1 MAKTWETALISG
13 GGSGI
18 GLRLAEEFLGMGA
31 RVALI
36 DLAFKDGGEGAPR
49 QGGRRES
56 RRPLL
61 DLRGRRE
68 RRPELLANVARA
80 GCRGAGHPRHRHQ
93 LAPAS
98 RTRSEFEKMS
108 EEQFRRVVEINLFG
122 SRNFAAAALP
132 HLQQGAQLALV
143 ASLAGIVSNYG
154 YTAYN
159 ASKFGVVGFAGALRL
174 ECQPKGIAVTVI
186 CPPEVETPMVEAERR
201 EAPVVTMKLK
211 EFAGTLELEPAVRE
225 ILAGLRAREFMVIP
239 GSRARLTRR
248 LAGIFPG
255 LLRNISDGI
264 VRKTLAPGRR

>member
-1 MAKTWETALISG
+1 MASKWETALISG

-18 GLRLAEEFLGMGA
+18 GLRLAEEILGTGA

-36 DLAFKDGGEGAPR
+36 DLAFRQEALAQLAKAAGGKLDGRCWTFEADVRNAG
-49 QGGRRES
+49 Q
-56 RRPLL
+56 
-61 DLRGRRE
+61 
-68 RRPELLANVARA
+68 LANVARQAVAALGRVDIAINCA
-80 GCRGAGHPRHRHQ
+80 GVQYVGK
-93 LAPAS
+93 
-98 RTRSEFEKMS
+98 FEDIS
-108 EEQFRRVVEINLFG
+108 EEQFRRVVEVNLFG

-132 HLQQGAQLALV
+132 HLRRGSQLALV

-154 YTAYN
+154 YAAYN

-186 CPPEVETPMVEAERR
+186 CPPEVETPMVDAERR

-264 VRKTLAPGRR
+264 VRKTLVLGRQ

>member
-1 MAKTWETALISG
+1 MEKTWETALISG

-31 RVALI
+31 RVALV
-36 DLAFKDGGEGAPR
+36 
-49 QGGRRES
+49 
-56 RRPLL
+56 
-61 DLRGRRE
+61 DLRFNAEAQARLAKAAGGSLEGRCWTFEADVRNAGQLE
-68 RRPELLANVARA
+68 TVAREAVAALSGLDIAINSA
-80 GCRGAGHPRHRHQ
+80 GVQYVA
-93 LAPAS
+93 
-98 RTRSEFEKMS
+98 EFEKMT

-132 HLQQGAQLALV
+132 HLRLGSQLALV

-154 YTAYN
+154 YAAYN

-174 ECQPKGIAVTVI
+174 ECRPKGIAVTVI
-186 CPPEVETPMVEAERR
+186 CPPEVETPMVDAERR

-264 VRKTLAPGRR
+264 VRKTLVLGRQ